1 MPKDEGWQSQL
12 SALGDFIRER
22 RTRARLSLR
31 ELADKTKVSNAY
43 LSQIER
49 GLHEPSVHVIKA
61 LATALDLSA
70 ETLLRQAGVLE
81 ARAASPAE
89 RLDVETAILADDNLT
104 KEQQK
109 ALIAVYRSY
118 LERNV

>member
-1 MPKDEGWQSQL
+1 MAKDEGWQSQL
-12 SALGDFIRER
+12 SVLGDFIREQR
-22 RTRARLSLR
+22 KRARLSLR

-81 ARAASPAE
+81 ARAAPPAE

-118 LERNV
+118 RERNV